1 MGLDEEYRVV
11 SDGGRL
17 DLVDHRYAAPH
28 LYNHL
33 VPSSFAAEVAWAV
46 GAEGPSTVVS
56 TGCTSGI
63 DAVGYAVELLRE
75 GSVDVM
81 IAGAIGRTDLPDHH
95 GLLRRHQGHHTP
107 LRRPRARLAALR
119 PHPQRLRTR

>member
-17 DLVDHRYAAPH
+17 ALVDHAYAAPH
-28 LYNHL
+28 LYDHL

-46 GAEGPSTVVS
+46 GAEGPATVVS

-63 DAVGYAVELLRE
+63 DSVGYAAELIRE
-75 GSVDVM
+75 GAADIMV
-81 IAGAIGRTDLPDHH
+81 AGSS
-95 GLLRRHQGHHTP
+95 
-107 LRRPRARLAALR
+107 
-119 PHPQRLRTR
+119 